1 MNIKNE
7 KAICIITK
15 NNEIELINFYSSFK
29 NYDIFFIIDNNE
41 KKNDDSQYS
50 SQYSSQYKNIN
61 FIRLNNNYVENKN
74 YINSSSIYLN
84 FNKVIGW
91 DKALL
96 FFYEIKKYNV
106 SGSYKFIWFLE
117 NDVWFFNENTLVNI
131 DNKYE
136 NSDLLTNKYGEKGDN
151 NSWPWNKTILHEDYK
166 YYKSMICGCRFSQK
180 MLESINDYV
189 LEFKTLFFIEIMF
202 PTLAKRNNL
211 IYDCPEEL
219 RTLSYND
226 NFKYKDFNKTNLF
239 HPIKN
244 FNQQNKIRFYINNKD
259 ATLNE
264 IKKIKEIQKIK
275 EKLQEKIKENNKYKK
290 KNIKMILK

>member
-15 NNEIELINFYSSFK
+15 NNEIELIKFYSNFK
-29 NYDIFFIIDNNE
+29 NYDIFFIIDDNE
-41 KKNDDSQYS
+41 KIVNDT
-50 SQYSSQYKNIN
+50 QYKNIN
-61 FIRLNNNYVENKN
+61 FIRLNNSYVENKN

-96 FFYEIKKYNV
+96 FFYEIKQYNV

-117 NDVWFFNENTLVNI
+117 NDVWFFNENTLLNI

-166 YYKSMICGCRFSQK
+166 YYKSMICGCRFSEK
-180 MLESINDYV
+180 MLESINNYV

-202 PTLAKRNNL
+202 PTIAKRNNL
-211 IYDCPEEL
+211 IYDCPKEL

-226 NFKYKDFNKTNLF
+226 KFEYKDLNKTNLF

-244 FNQQNKIRFYINNKD
+244 FSKQNKIRFYINNK
-259 ATLNE
+259 E
-264 IKKIKEIQKIK
+264 KIKEIQKI
-275 EKLQEKIKENNKYKK
+275 QEKIKENNKYKK
-290 KNIKMILK
+290 NNIKMILQ